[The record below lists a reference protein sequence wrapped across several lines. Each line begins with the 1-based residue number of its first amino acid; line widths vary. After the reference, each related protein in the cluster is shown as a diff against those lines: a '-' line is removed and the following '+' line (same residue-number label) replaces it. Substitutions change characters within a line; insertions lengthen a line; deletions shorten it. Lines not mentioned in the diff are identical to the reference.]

1 MVLFFSIIIPVYNR
15 PEEIHELLDSL
26 TSLRYKEAFE
36 ILIIEDGSNLPAAEV
51 VQKFEKQLPVK
62 YISKSNTG
70 PGDSR
75 NFGMAKASGNYFI
88 LLDSDCLVPPNY
100 LSAVANSLAQNYVD
114 CFGGPDG
121 AHSSFSQV
129 QKAIN
134 YAMTSFITTGGIR
147 GRKKAV
153 NEFQPRSFNM
163 GLSKK
168 AFDISGGF
176 GNIHPGEDPDL
187 SLRLKKAGL
196 GIKLIP
202 EAMVFHKRRIDF
214 SKFYLQVKKFGM
226 VRPILNKWHPASAK
240 ITYWFPTLFTLGF
253 GLASI
258 GLLWNLGLAKAF
270 LILYL
275 VYFLFIFVD
284 SSIRNK
290 SVLVGLLAILATA
303 IQFYGYG
310 LGFLKSIILIT
321 FSKKPPRVLF
331 PELFF
336 ENR

>member
-1 MVLFFSIIIPVYNR
+1 MVLFFSIIIPVFNR
-15 PEEIHELLDSL
+15 PEEIHELLESL
-26 TSLRYKEAFE
+26 TSLGYKEAFE
-36 ILIIEDGSNLPAAEV
+36 ILIIEDGSNMPAADV
-51 VQKFEKQLPVK
+51 VQKFQKQLPVK
-62 YISKSNTG
+62 YIAKNNTG

-100 LSAVANSLAQNYVD
+100 LSVVANSLAQNYVD
-114 CFGGPDG
+114 CFGGPDA

-196 GIKLIP
+196 GSKLIP
-202 EAMVFHKRRIDF
+202 EAIVFHKRRIDF
-214 SKFYLQVKKFGM
+214 SKFYLQVKKFGK
-226 VRPILNKWHPASAK
+226 VRPILNKWHPDSAK

-253 GLASI
+253 LLTSV
-258 GLLWNLGLAKAF
+258 GLLWNLDLAKAF
-270 LILYL
+270 LIFYL
-275 VYFLFIFVD
+275 VYFLFIFFD
-284 SSIRNK
+284 SSKKNK
-290 SVLVGLLAILATA
+290 SALVGLLAILATA